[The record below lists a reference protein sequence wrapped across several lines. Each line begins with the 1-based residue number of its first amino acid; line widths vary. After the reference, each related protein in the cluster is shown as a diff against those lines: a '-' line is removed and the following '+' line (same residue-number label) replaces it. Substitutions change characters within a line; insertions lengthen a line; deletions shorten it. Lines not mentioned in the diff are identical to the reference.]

1 MTIKVELFDKQ
12 AVCSVEHVGGPE
24 PVTMNDGSVVDPL
37 YIYLNDGAPPDRAY
51 LEVSGDYFC
60 EINGEGIY
68 EEKLNMYEA
77 GTHWAELQV
86 IRFNMWTSHPKLG
99 DISIQIDESRA
110 GSRASIRSINADTK
124 YPIWNRA
131 RFFIT
136 ATASAMPGVILQ
148 NRGAPLFL
156 HSDALMQWPPRDALY
171 RFDVRVPLERRDR
184 PGDIVA
190 TINPGAMLIGQTV

>member
-1 MTIKVELFDKQ
+1 MTIEFERFGKH
-12 AVCSVEHVGGPE
+12 AVCSIEHVGGTE

-37 YIYLNDGAPPDRAY
+37 YLYQDDGAPPDRAY

-60 EINGEGIY
+60 EINGQGIY
-68 EEKLNMYEA
+68 EDKLNMYEA

-124 YPIWNRA
+124 FPIWHRA
-131 RFFIT
+131 RMFLT

-148 NRGAPLFL
+148 SRGAPSFL
-156 HSDALMQWPPRDALY
+156 HSDKLTAWPPRDAYY
-171 RFDVRVPLERRDR
+171 RFDVRVPLERRDH

-190 TINPGAMLIGQTV
+190 TINPGVMRIGLAA